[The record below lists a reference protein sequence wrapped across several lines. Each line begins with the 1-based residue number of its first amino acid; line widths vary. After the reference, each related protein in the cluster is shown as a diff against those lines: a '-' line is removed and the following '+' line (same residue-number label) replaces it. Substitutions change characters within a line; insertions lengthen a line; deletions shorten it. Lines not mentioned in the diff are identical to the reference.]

1 MQIEAYDESK
11 TYLQYIFIWY
21 LMKNLNF
28 NDILLKGNY
37 ITR

>member
-1 MQIEAYDESK
+1 MQIEAGDESK

-21 LMKNLNF
+21 LMEIFNF
-28 NDILLKGNY
+28 NDILRTGNY